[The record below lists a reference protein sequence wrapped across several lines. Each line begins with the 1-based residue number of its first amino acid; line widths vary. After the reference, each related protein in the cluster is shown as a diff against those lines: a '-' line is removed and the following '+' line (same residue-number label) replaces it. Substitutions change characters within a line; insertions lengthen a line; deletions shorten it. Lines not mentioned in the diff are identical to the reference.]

1 MQNKELTLAIFAS
14 DKGAGDSERAE
25 IMSQAGSFL
34 ATKGAS
40 FVCLA
45 QDGVLCT
52 PFIISARSI
61 GAKITIIA
69 DEGFLVPKK
78 LNNIA
83 VERFALAS
91 DRYKRIGE
99 LSGAFIGLP
108 GSLLST
114 KALFEAYILLEKK
127 LPILLLNK
135 NKSFEFMR
143 GFALDVMSHKIKNI
157 DKHLQ
162 HADNVEDIWSRLS
175 KMI

>member
-14 DKGAGDSERAE
+14 DEGAGDSERGE

-34 ATKGAS
+34 AARGVS

-45 QDGVLCT
+45 QDGVLCV

-69 DEGFLVPKK
+69 DEEFLLPKK
-78 LNNIA
+78 LKDIPL
-83 VERFALAS
+83 ERFALAT

-108 GSLLST
+108 GSLHSA
-114 KALFEAYILLEKK
+114 KALFESYILLEKK

-143 GFALDVMSHKIKNI
+143 GFALDVMSHKIRNI

-162 HADNVEDIWSRLS
+162 HADNVEDIWNRLS